1 MKFKI
6 LQFILFTITLL
17 TVASAQQAKLN
28 FSSEADLKSD
38 MELAPCKGRKER
50 REAVK
55 KLFLKMGAT
64 DADTEFVTIDDVEN
78 VVVTKKGKTDETVV
92 IGAHFDKTETGCGA
106 IDNWTGIVIIANI
119 YRTMRDLATQKT
131 YKFVGFDKEEL
142 GLLGSDAMAK
152 QIPKEK
158 RASYCAMV
166 NYDSFGFA
174 YPQAMRNISSDSLLN
189 LAKEVSEEMKM
200 PFARAAIEF
209 ASSDSESFRTREI
222 PAISFHGLDNQ
233 WQNFLHT
240 PNDKISKV
248 NTQSV
253 YFGYRHGL
261 VFLSKIENSPCDTF
275 RKVKKEQKK

>member
-1 MKFKI
+1 MKFKV
-6 LQFILFTITLL
+6 LPTLFILTISCLN
-17 TVASAQQAKLN
+17 SAAQPSNIK
-28 FSSEADLKSD
+28 FSTEADIKAD
-38 MELAPCKGRKER
+38 MELGPCKGRKER

-55 KLFLKMGAT
+55 QLFLKVGAPES
-64 DADTEFVTIDDVEN
+64 DIAFEKIDDVEN

-106 IDNWTGIVIIANI
+106 IDNWSGIVILANI
-119 YRTMRDLATQKT
+119 YRTMKDLTTQKT

-152 QIPKEK
+152 EIPKDK
-158 RASYCAMV
+158 RANYCAMV
-166 NYDSFGFA
+166 NFDSFGFS
-174 YPQAMRNISSDSLLN
+174 YPQAMRNISTDSLLA

-209 ASSDSESFRTREI
+209 ASSDSESFRIRDI

-233 WQNFLHT
+233 WQNFLHN
-240 PNDKISKV
+240 PNDKLSKV

-261 VFLSKIENSPCDTF
+261 VFLSKIENQPCDAF
-275 RKVKKEQKK
+275 RKDKKDKKK